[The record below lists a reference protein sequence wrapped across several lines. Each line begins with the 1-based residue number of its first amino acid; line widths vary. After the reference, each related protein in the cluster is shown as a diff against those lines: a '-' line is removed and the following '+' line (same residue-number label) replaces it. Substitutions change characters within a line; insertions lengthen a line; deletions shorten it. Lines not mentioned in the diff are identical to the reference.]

1 MGGLGV
7 GITVVAMR
15 VFATFTSTGYAGC
28 PEGVCNLLLL
38 AGTRFLGGGLLLLA
52 GTRLLGGDPCI

>member
-28 PEGVCNLLLL
+28 LLLL
-38 AGTRFLGGGLLLLA
+38 AGTSFLGGGLLLLA
-52 GTRLLGGDPCI
+52 GTLL